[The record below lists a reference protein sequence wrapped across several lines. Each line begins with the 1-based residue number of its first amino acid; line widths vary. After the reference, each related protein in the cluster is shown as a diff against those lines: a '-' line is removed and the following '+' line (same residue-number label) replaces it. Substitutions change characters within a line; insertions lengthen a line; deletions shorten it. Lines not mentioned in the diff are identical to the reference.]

1 MKEVSKIA
9 GETTVNVRKLKDP
22 ASRKVLMQAN

>member
-9 GETTVNVRKLKDP
+9 GETTVNVRKIKDP
-22 ASRKVLMQAN
+22 ANRKVLM